1 MREGTITPNWTYLVQ
16 CISQIGAPDN
26 IDLKQNCLTTNIE
39 EDTSYTTSD
48 EPIVS
53 PNNNNIILTLLQPI
67 MNEQEIPSSEG
78 SPVSEVIE
86 CKDY

>member
-1 MREGTITPNWTYLVQ
+1 MQ
-16 CISQIGAPDN
+16 CISHIGAPDN
-26 IDLKQNCLTTNIE
+26 IDLKHNCLTTNIE
-39 EDTSYTTSD
+39 EDTRYTTSD